1 MSRIV
6 SGPLRPFAAVGEII
20 ARWFDDLVAA
30 NPEWAGQVDPRKRYG
45 YVATLT
51 EAGVAKLDAAN
62 RPGAFQALRGPAL
75 SFTERSYEE
84 AATFYCLYIA
94 NLAGVIFTAD
104 DFKLYEQD

>member
-62 RPGAFQALRGPAL
+62 RPGAFQALRGRRCRSPSAAMRRRRPSTASTSPIWPA
-75 SFTERSYEE
+75 
-84 AATFYCLYIA
+84 
-94 NLAGVIFTAD
+94 
-104 DFKLYEQD
+104 